1 MTSIATIAGA
11 MPAAFAIGPGAETQ
25 RPMAL
30 ALVGGMVVST
40 FLTLF
45 VVPAAY
51 SILDDI
57 VSWNDERHR
66 KGAALLPE
74 LASVLTRRERH
85 ST

>member
-11 MPAAFAIGPGAETQ
+11 LPPAMAIGPGAELQ

-40 FLTLF
+40 LLTLF

-51 SILDDI
+51 SLLADMVD
-57 VSWNDERHR
+57 WNAAR
-66 KGAALLPE
+66 KRRGDGLVTALRAART
-74 LASVLTRRERH
+74 S
-85 ST
+85 